1 MKKSNNKFNKEMI
14 LIYLGVFDLVAIILN
29 SVYHFNTHEIY
40 NTLFGKIL
48 IVIFLISLVII
59 IVFGNSKNGNIQ
71 DIVTFVLAVSSIS
84 IVVLLLGILIYSVIV
99 SRPLFLLI
107 QWLLLPFIIIMIC
120 LEEGL

>member
-1 MKKSNNKFNKEMI
+1 MV

-29 SVYHFNTHEIY
+29 SEYHFNTHEMY

-48 IVIFLISLVII
+48 IAIFLISLVII

-71 DIVTFVLAVSSIS
+71 DIVTFVLSVSFIS
-84 IVVLLLGILIYSVIV
+84 IIVLLLGILIYSVIV

>member
-1 MKKSNNKFNKEMI
+1 MKKSNNKFNKEMV

-29 SVYHFNTHEIY
+29 SVYHFNTHEMY

-48 IVIFLISLVII
+48 IAIFLISLVII

-71 DIVTFVLAVSSIS
+71 DIVTFVLSVSFIS
-84 IVVLLLGILIYSVIV
+84 IIVLLLGILIYSVIV

>member
-1 MKKSNNKFNKEMI
+1 MKKSNNKFNKEI
-14 LIYLGVFDLVAIILN
+14 ALIYLGVLDLVAIILN
-29 SVYHFNTHEIY
+29 SVYHFNAHEMY

-48 IVIFLISLVII
+48 IAIFLISLVVI
-59 IVFGNSKNGNIQ
+59 IVFGNSKNSNIQ
-71 DIVTFVLAVSSIS
+71 DIVTFVLSVSFIS
-84 IVVLLLGILIYSVIV
+84 IIVLLLGILIYSVMV